1 MVSMITDEIDK
12 NHENYIRKEKGKRL
26 KVKEISR
33 LFELDG
39 IKLDNI
45 QRCRQCSNLM
55 MLHDARKLG

>member
-1 MVSMITDEIDK
+1 MFSMITDEIDN
-12 NHENYIRKEKGKRL
+12 NHGNYIRKEKGKRV

-45 QRCRQCSNLM
+45 QRCRQYSNPL